1 MDNLNERSHNPHM
14 ARQPKESLGEKV
26 NIPQGT
32 LDLLILTIVRREPLH
47 GYGIAQRLKSLT
59 RGTFQINP
67 GSLFPALYSLER
79 DGKLHCEERLSE
91 NNRRARFYA
100 LTPRGR
106 KALEREERRW
116 ERVTSAIDMVLHGA

>member
-1 MDNLNERSHNPHM
+1 MTRH
-14 ARQPKESLGEKV
+14 PKGRADGKL

-47 GYGIAQRLKSLT
+47 GYGIAQRLKLLT

-67 GSLFPALYSLER
+67 GSLFPALYALER
-79 DGKLHCEERLSE
+79 DGKVRCEERLSE
-91 NNRRARFYA
+91 NNRRARYYA
-100 LTPRGR
+100 LTSEGR

-116 ERVTSAIDMVLHGA
+116 KRVTGAIASVLEGA

>member
-1 MDNLNERSHNPHM
+1 MSRY
-14 ARQPKESLGEKV
+14 PKERDGKL

-67 GSLFPALYSLER
+67 GSLFPALYVLER
-79 DGKLHCEERLSE
+79 DGKLRCEERPSE
-91 NNRRARFYA
+91 NNRPARFYSLTA
-100 LTPRGR
+100 LGR
-106 KALEREERRW
+106 KELEHAEQRW
-116 ERVTSAIDMVLHGA
+116 ERVTSAISSVLQNA

>member
-1 MDNLNERSHNPHM
+1 M
-14 ARQPKESLGEKV
+14 ARQPKGRSGEKL

-59 RGTFQINP
+59 RGTFQVNP
-67 GSLFPALYSLER
+67 GSLFPALYALER
-79 DGKLHCEERLSE
+79 DGKLRCEERLSE
-91 NNRRARFYA
+91 NNRRARYYV
-100 LTPRGR
+100 LTSQGR

-116 ERVTSAIDMVLHGA
+116 ERVTAAITSVLEGT

>member
-1 MDNLNERSHNPHM
+1 MTRS
-14 ARQPKESLGEKV
+14 PKGNADGRL

-67 GSLFPALYSLER
+67 GSLFPALYALER
-79 DGKLHCEERLSE
+79 DGKLRCEERLSE
-91 NNRRARFYA
+91 NNRRARYYT
-100 LTPRGR
+100 LTPQGR
-106 KALEREERRW
+106 KQLEREERRW
-116 ERVTSAIDMVLHGA
+116 ERVTAAISSVLEGA